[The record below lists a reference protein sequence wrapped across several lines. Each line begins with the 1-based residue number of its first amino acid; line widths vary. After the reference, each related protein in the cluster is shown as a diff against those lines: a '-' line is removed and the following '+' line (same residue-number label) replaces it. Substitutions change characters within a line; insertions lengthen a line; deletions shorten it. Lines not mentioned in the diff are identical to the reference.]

1 MRGRSLPSAPAL
13 RWPPS
18 PGPAVYLLHA
28 DGALPNVALMKLAAY
43 FRGRGLRVELI
54 RKPWAREVWH
64 TNLRGNVYG
73 SSIFSFTAPKRAEIE
88 RSWGDVRW
96 GGTGVDVASSL
107 EAVDPTV
114 DWDLAPL
121 DYSVYPYFRP
131 SIGFTQRGC
140 RLSCPFCVVPAK
152 EGKPRLYTAW
162 DNLGDERRVLDGV
175 GALAAA
181 GVPPEHLLVYML
193 VGYAHGETWA
203 DVFRRFATLANLG
216 CRPYPM
222 PYDRAARQDLAAF
235 QKWATMGFYR
245 FVPWHEFEDGRL
257 AGVDRPAAFDAL
269 LDRSRYSGAREPD
282 GPAPAEDGAAA

>member
-1 MRGRSLPSAPAL
+1 MLKIQGSSAPAL

-152 EGKPRLYTAW
+152 EGKPRPVSTLRDIW
-162 DNLGDERRVLDGV
+162 RGNGGMR
-175 GALAAA
+175 
-181 GVPPEHLLVYML
+181 P
-193 VGYAHGETWA
+193 GET
-203 DVFRRFATLANLG
+203 RLT
-216 CRPYPM
+216 CQPM
-222 PYDRAARQDLAAF
+222 PY
-235 QKWATMGFYR
+235 
-245 FVPWHEFEDGRL
+245 E
-257 AGVDRPAAFDAL
+257 
-269 LDRSRYSGAREPD
+269 REPFRFEM
-282 GPAPAEDGAAA
+282 APIG